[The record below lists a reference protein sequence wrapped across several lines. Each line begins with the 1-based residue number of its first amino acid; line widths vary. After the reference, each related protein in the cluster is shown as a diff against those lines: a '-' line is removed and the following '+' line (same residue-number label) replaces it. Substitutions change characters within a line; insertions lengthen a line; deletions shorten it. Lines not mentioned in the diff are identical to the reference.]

1 MKSDP
6 RSIPLDFILTLLTCG
21 LWNMVV
27 QKAQFEF
34 LNRELKEERYS
45 LFKTSVYCI
54 LTLMLYLPF
63 LEYQK
68 ARDWERISGEQ
79 HEMDG
84 ILAILL
90 SLFGLHFIFDAILQE
105 RINRRIE
112 EENRFPPRT
121 KP

>member
-1 MKSDP
+1 
-6 RSIPLDFILTLLTCG
+6 
-21 LWNMVV
+21 MVV
-27 QKAQFEF
+27 QKSQFEY

-45 LFKTSVYCI
+45 LLRASLWCV

-63 LEYQK
+63 LEYRK
-68 ARDWERISGEQ
+68 AQDWERISGKQ

-112 EENRFPPRT
+112 AENRFPPAR
-121 KP
+121 